1 MSLQIGSILTSHIA
15 VASVFA
21 GTDSFQEFLFTFTS
35 LFLIPTALLYT
46 FLLVLME
53 SGTPP
58 FHIDQIHGFRQ
69 SIGRWLG
76 DLLLTFNSYSEEFI
90 YVLENYNKPS
100 ILFYPASN
108 KQKQKPKENRFLLF
122 FHPLLYTSHQK
133 LPLFTSDKI
142 IRHHLFV
149 FFFLF

>member
-1 MSLQIGSILTSHIA
+1 MSLQIGSILTSPIA

-108 KQKQKPKENRFLLF
+108 KNKSQKKIAFYSSSIPYYIPVIKSC
-122 FHPLLYTSHQK
+122 LY
-133 LPLFTSDKI
+133 LPVIKSSGTISL
-142 IRHHLFV
+142 V
-149 FFFLF
+149 FFLF